1 MKLNMKLLYFDQKD
15 FSEAQHRNN
24 VIVQNDFKE
33 KTLKYVVIDHNAFNQ
48 AQYMIMLSIRE
59 EFLKFTSNL
68 PPAKREKLLENLDR
82 YILSDWYI
90 LLEK

>member
-33 KTLKYVVIDHNAFNQ
+33 KNFEICCY
-48 AQYMIMLSIRE
+48 
-59 EFLKFTSNL
+59 
-68 PPAKREKLLENLDR
+68 
-82 YILSDWYI
+82 
-90 LLEK
+90 